1 MEQNQTDMF
10 RHPKS
15 DDTQRERRMMEK
27 RSLSTP
33 IFVQEKNENPGQVQ
47 SSRKPSLPFCYLPF
61 LLFF

>member
-33 IFVQEKNENPGQVQ
+33 IFVQEKNENPGQLQ
-47 SSRKPSLPFCYLPF
+47 SSRKPSLPF
-61 LLFF
+61 